1 LRIREVWTTNLAT
14 LMFGFLMFG
23 LFILIPTLVEL
34 PAQIGYGLGKSV
46 TTAGLFLLP
55 AVGAMLIFAP
65 ISGLIGHRFGPKVPF
80 VLGAL
85 AATVGF
91 AVTVFNHG
99 ATSSL
104 MVCIVLNGAGL
115 GLALAAMSNCIIE
128 AVPSTH
134 TGEAAGVNAIVRTV
148 GGSIGAAVVA
158 AVLSSN
164 VTPQG
169 LPLNR
174 AFTEGFWVCAG
185 VGVLAVAAALILPSA
200 HRRHQDAVAVGVE
213 DAPPEP
219 GGDHSSS
226 RSGTQHR
233 GGMTWK
239 LPPET
244 RTFNPRVGGSDM

>member
-1 LRIREVWTTNLAT
+1 LAT

-23 LFILIPTLVEL
+23 LFILVPTLVEL
-34 PAQIGYGLGKSV
+34 PAQTGYGLGKSV

-65 ISGLIGHRFGPKVPF
+65 ISGLLAHRFGPKLPF

-99 ATSSL
+99 TTASL

-115 GLALAAMSNCIIE
+115 GLALAAMSNAIIE
-128 AVPSTH
+128 AVPRTH
-134 TGEAAGVNAIVRTV
+134 TGEATGVNAIVRTV

-158 AVLSSN
+158 AVLSSKM
-164 VTPQG
+164 TPQG
-169 LPLNR
+169 LPFDR
-174 AFTEGFWVCAG
+174 AFTDGFWVCAG
-185 VGVLAVAAALILPSA
+185 VGVLAVLAALILPSA

-219 GGDHSSS
+219 EGIIH
-226 RSGTQHR
+226 HR
-233 GGMTWK
+233 A
-239 LPPET
+239 PE
-244 RTFNPRVGGSDM
+244 RNIAAR